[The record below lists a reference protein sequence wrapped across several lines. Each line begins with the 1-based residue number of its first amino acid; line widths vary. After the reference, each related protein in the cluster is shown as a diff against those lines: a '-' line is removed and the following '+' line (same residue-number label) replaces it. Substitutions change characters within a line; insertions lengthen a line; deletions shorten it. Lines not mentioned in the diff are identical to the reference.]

1 LLPAPVTGALVTGA
15 LLAVVLLDVLVTVA
29 LLAVLLLDVLVTVAV
44 TGRKAGSM
52 KLLSDARETLAVAAT
67 EVSVVAGFKRGRR
80 APGGR
85 VSAREEGTAA
95 R

>member
-1 LLPAPVTGALVTGA
+1 LLPALVTGALVTGA

-29 LLAVLLLDVLVTVAV
+29 V
-44 TGRKAGSM
+44 TGRKAGIK

>member
-1 LLPAPVTGALVTGA
+1 MLPAPVAGALVAGA
-15 LLAVVLLDVLVTVA
+15 LFTGA

-44 TGRKAGSM
+44 TGRKAGSK

>member
-1 LLPAPVTGALVTGA
+1 LLPALVAIALVTG
-15 LLAVVLLDVLVTVA
+15 A
-29 LLAVLLLDVLVTVAV
+29 LLAVLLLDVLVAVAV
-44 TGRKAGSM
+44 TGRKAGSK
-52 KLLSDARETLAVAAT
+52 KLLSDALETLAVAAT

>member
-1 LLPAPVTGALVTGA
+1 LLPALVTGA
-15 LLAVVLLDVLVTVA
+15 LLAVLLPDVLVTGAFLAVVLLGVLVTVA
-29 LLAVLLLDVLVTVAV
+29 
-44 TGRKAGSM
+44 GRKAGIK

>member
-1 LLPAPVTGALVTGA
+1 LLPALVTVALVTG
-15 LLAVVLLDVLVTVA
+15 A
-29 LLAVLLLDVLVTVAV
+29 LLAVLLLDVLVAVAV

-52 KLLSDARETLAVAAT
+52 KLLSDAPETLAVAAT